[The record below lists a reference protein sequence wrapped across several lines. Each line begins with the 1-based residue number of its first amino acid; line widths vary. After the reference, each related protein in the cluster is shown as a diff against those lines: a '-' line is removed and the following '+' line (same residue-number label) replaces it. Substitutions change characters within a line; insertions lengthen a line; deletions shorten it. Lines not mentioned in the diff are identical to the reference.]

1 MKRLA
6 IPMILLLAILAGCG
20 TDKDWKVEVT
30 KDLYYQK
37 DKETS
42 FQIKVTDDNKTV
54 KDLKV
59 NAEFSMANMDHG
71 SESIPLQEEKNGL
84 YSGNIALPMNGDY
97 EIVLSLEKDGE
108 KVEKVIKETVKEP
121 KGVATIEGD
130 WVTEQDL
137 EFYSFINK
145 LHIAIGRETDEQN
158 YKGDALKEA
167 MNYWYSQEK
176 LNENKNQLL
185 TQIIRLRSV
194 ALLAEEKGDKAS
206 TKEVTAELEKARIQ
220 YNKSKVAQKMI
231 KEFGEKKFWDKEKSQ
246 YKLIVLSQ
254 KVQSDII
261 NDVKKENPKVNEQEI
276 YYLAQ
281 KKYEELLVSQV
292 NSLEIELYNS

>member
-42 FQIKVTDDNKTV
+42 FQIKVTDDNKMV

-167 MNYWYSQEK
+167 MNYWDSQEK

>member
-1 MKRLA
+1 MKRLD

-42 FQIKVTDDNKTV
+42 FQIKVTDDNKMV

-167 MNYWYSQEK
+167 MNYWDSQEK

-206 TKEVTAELEKARIQ
+206 TKEVTAELEKARLQ